1 MTKEVFTMGKKIKI
15 KNYNDWNFTP
25 EEQKASMNKPFS
37 SGKHNKKDKRDVFKP
52 NHNKDNSFNPNYD
65 KRDAFKPKADEQ
77 PAMPEYGSI
86 ESELIGFLDSGL
98 NVAEE
103 SVDTSVESEPIIVD
117 NINDTHDEVRDT
129 ETVKTANEHDN
140 DTLEDNRDQTKMKVQ
155 LSSIYG
161 MTGTEVNEE
170 ILNSLS
176 LKFEYNSD
184 LDKLIIDDGVA
195 PKTFAV
201 DKALLD
207 DNDMYNEV
215 NFEDESEFGP
225 DFFVNTTILLY
236 AYIITCM
243 HPCVVIPNS
252 IFDKEFAN
260 VKSFDTSKFT
270 FVTINGF
277 VIVYVVDTKESN
289 TLFSITPEYEANK
302 TEHMNFWISLA
313 YWCGTI
319 NNAFYIDDKEY
330 IIGLMN
336 SLEKTNNYAR
346 FKHLFFSDPMTTVE
360 VGADM
365 IYTLS
370 EDAEYVQYKAREFL
384 KLAAGYND
392 DDDADDE
399 DMDDTPISIMDIPDR
414 GRSIDDE
421 NDTPV
426 IITEETWKAAYTKL
440 LNESSNTEAS
450 NEKEDVK
457 PEPINTPK
465 PEPVKA
471 DTIVMP
477 ENTEMIEVPDTD
489 DDSDDD
495 DSMVVPIMN

>member
-1 MTKEVFTMGKKIKI
+1 MGKKIKI

-52 NHNKDNSFNPNYD
+52 NHNRENSFNPNYD

-103 SVDTSVESEPIIVD
+103 SVDTGVVSDPIIVD
-117 NINDTHDEVRDT
+117 NINDSHDEV
-129 ETVKTANEHDN
+129 HDN
-140 DTLEDNRDQTKMKVQ
+140 ENDTSEDNCDQTQMKAQV
-155 LSSIYG
+155 SSIYG
-161 MTGTEVNEE
+161 ISGTEVNEE

-176 LKFEYNSD
+176 LKFDYNSD

-201 DKALLD
+201 DKAIYD
-207 DNDMYNEV
+207 DNDMYSEF
-215 NFEDESEFGP
+215 NFEDETEFDS

-270 FVTINGF
+270 FVTISNF
-277 VIVYVVDTKESN
+277 VLVYVVDTKESN

-360 VGADM
+360 AGADM

-426 IITEETWKAAYTKL
+426 IITEEKWKAAYAEL
-440 LNESSNTEAS
+440 LNKSSNTEVS
-450 NEKEDVK
+450 DEKKDVK

-465 PEPVKA
+465 PEPVKV